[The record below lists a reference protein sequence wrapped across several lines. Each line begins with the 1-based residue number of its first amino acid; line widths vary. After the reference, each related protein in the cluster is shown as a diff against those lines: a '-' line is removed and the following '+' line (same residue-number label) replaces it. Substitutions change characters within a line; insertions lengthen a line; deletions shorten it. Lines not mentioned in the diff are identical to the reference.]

1 MIKFLNPS
9 YVFKL
14 SGKLLNIF
22 KTFLPPL
29 VIVGLI
35 FSLFLSPKDYIQ
47 GDSVRIMYVHVP
59 SAWIS
64 LISFVA
70 ISFFC
75 ILNFLF
81 KLKNVTLIY
90 KSLAPIGLTF
100 NIIAIITGSLWGQ
113 PTWGTWWAWDARL
126 TSMLVLMFFYIAF
139 IFSYKFITNSDRSIK
154 ACTLISVLGLI
165 NVIIIKYSVEWWST
179 LHQPSSISL
188 TNETTVH
195 FSMLIPL
202 GLMVFA
208 LFMYVAVI
216 FLMKYRIETIRIK
229 RKGIKKL

>member
-1 MIKFLNPS
+1 MCIR
-9 YVFKL
+9 
-14 SGKLLNIF
+14 
-22 KTFLPPL
+22 
-29 VIVGLI
+29 
-35 FSLFLSPKDYIQ
+35 DR
-47 GDSVRIMYVHVP
+47 GDTVRIMYIHVP

-64 LISFVA
+64 LLSFAA

-100 NIIAIITGSLWGQ
+100 NIIAIVTGSIWGQ

-139 IFSYKFITNSDRSIK
+139 IFSYKFINNPDRSIK

-165 NVIIIKYSVEWWST
+165 NLIIIKYSVEWWST

-188 TNETTVH
+188 TRETTVH

-202 GLMVFA
+202 GLMLFA
-208 LFMYVAVI
+208 LIMYVAVI

-229 RKGIKKL
+229 RKGIRKL